1 MLFYSFILGFSSS
14 YLGTIAPSMLN
25 ITATKIS
32 LEKNKKEA
40 INYAIGV
47 SIIVLLQAFIALL
60 FLKTILNNPLILE
73 TIQKASIFIFG
84 ILSIVF
90 FRKALQERKENF
102 KKNKHK
108 GFITGIAL
116 SLINMFSIPFYCA
129 VAGYF
134 NMYGWLN
141 LNTQSVVVFV
151 IGSSL
156 GTYFI
161 LYNYIL
167 LAQKIA
173 HSLRRLTKYMNLAL
187 ALITGTVALA
197 TFIKIL

>member
-32 LEKNKKEA
+32 LEKNKREA

-47 SIIVLLQAFIALL
+47 SIIVSFQAFFALL
-60 FLKTILNNPLILE
+60 FLKTILNNPFILE
-73 TIQKASIFIFG
+73 TIQTASIFVFG
-84 ILSIVF
+84 VLSIIF
-90 FRKALQERKENF
+90 FRKALQERKENYQ
-102 KKNKHK
+102 KNKHK
-108 GFITGIAL
+108 GFITGITL

-134 NMYGWLN
+134 NMKGWLN
-141 LNTQSVVVFV
+141 LTTQNVIVFV
-151 IGSSL
+151 IGSGL

-173 HSLRRLTKYMNLAL
+173 QSLTTLTKYMNFVLSF
-187 ALITGTVALA
+187 ITGIVALA

>member
-47 SIIVLLQAFIALL
+47 SIIVLFQAFFALL
-60 FLKTILNNPLILE
+60 FLKTILNNPFILE
-73 TIQKASIFIFG
+73 TIQTASIFVFG
-84 ILSIVF
+84 VLSIIF
-90 FRKALQERKENF
+90 FRKALQERKENYQ
-102 KKNKHK
+102 KNKYK
-108 GFITGIAL
+108 GFITGITL

-134 NMYGWLN
+134 NMNGWLN
-141 LNTQSVVVFV
+141 LTTQNVIVFV
-151 IGSSL
+151 IGSGL

-173 HSLRRLTKYMNLAL
+173 RSLTKLTKYMNFAL
-187 ALITGTVALA
+187 SFITGIVALA